1 MEGNGMK
8 LIMIHLLHHFNIMIQ
23 LFGFAKD
30 FDTFIPEKNYK
41 SKVKEHARRTRYQ
54 SIQFD
59 YQTARKDYKGCVQ
72 HYAECK
78 VLSSEHEKCYSQV
91 SQYTQGRHKQHYN
104 NFGKYEKWIW
114 VLCWL

>member
-1 MEGNGMK
+1 MNTVNCMEGNGMK

-78 VLSSEHEKCYSQV
+78 VLSGEHEKCYSQV
-91 SQYTQGRHKQHYN
+91 
-104 NFGKYEKWIW
+104 
-114 VLCWL
+114 

>member
-1 MEGNGMK
+1 MK

-54 SIQFD
+54 SIQL
-59 YQTARKDYKGCVQ
+59 

-91 SQYTQGRHKQHYN
+91 SQYTQGRHKQHDN
-104 NFGKYEKWIW
+104 NFGKYEKLIW